1 MVPMNAR
8 RPLLVISTVAALLA
22 GAGLAS
28 TALAGARAPAAP
40 ALIGKLSV
48 KDKANASHWSV
59 QAGLAKGK
67 KAYGDATATFTSVP
81 TALSKAA
88 WIRDADK
95 SRTSTADPLATFTLS
110 RAADVYVGLDSRAVK
125 PSWLDATWNA
135 VTATEK
141 VSGGVMYH
149 LWRKQFASGA
159 VALGPQG
166 SAKTAKVRQYTIAAV
181 PTAVATNDFSVAVSP
196 ASQTVQ
202 PGKTATFTVGTAVVS
217 GQPDAVA
224 LTANLGTATVT
235 PASVAPR
242 AGATL
247 TVTTKAT
254 DSGTVTVTVTGKD
267 SFATHTASVSLTIG
281 SGGGTS
287 YEAES
292 PTNTLSG
299 KAKARACAFCS
310 GGGEVGGILGHGSSD
325 ALQFNG
331 VMAPADGT
339 YDVTWWYISGDP
351 NGDTKCGGEP
361 NPPKQGC
368 RPGDLVVNGVS
379 QGIFQFPDTA
389 NWHTLGS
396 LTVKLKLKAGA
407 NTIRISSKTADVA
420 DIDRIVVA
428 A

>member
-1 MVPMNAR
+1 MLPMNAR
-8 RPLLVISTVAALLA
+8 RLLLPIAAAAVLLG
-22 GAGLAS
+22 GAGLTTA
-28 TALAGARAPAAP
+28 ALAGTEAPAA
-40 ALIGKLSV
+40 ALITKLSV
-48 KDKANASHWSV
+48 NDKANASHWSI
-59 QAGLAKGK
+59 QTGLKKGK

-81 TALSKAA
+81 KALSGAA

-95 SRTSTADPLATFTLS
+95 SRTSKADPLVTFTLTK
-110 RAADVYVGLDSRAVK
+110 AANVYVGLDSRATK

-141 VSGGVMYH
+141 VSGGVTYH
-149 LWRKQFASGA
+149 LLRKHFAAGT

-181 PTAVATNDFSVAVSP
+181 PTAVATNDFSVSASP
-196 ASQTVQ
+196 ASRSVQ
-202 PGKTATFTVGTAVVS
+202 PGKTATFSVATAVVS
-217 GQPDAVA
+217 GKPDAIA
-224 LTANLGTATVT
+224 LTTNLGTATVT
-235 PASVAPR
+235 PASVAPGS
-242 AGATL
+242 GATL
-247 TVTTKAT
+247 TVTTKPT

-267 SFATHTASVSLTIG
+267 SFATHTASVTLTVG
-281 SGGGTS
+281 TGGGTS

-389 NWHTLGS
+389 NWHTLGKM
-396 LTVKLKLKAGA
+396 TVKLKLKAGA

>member
-1 MVPMNAR
+1 MVPVKTR
-8 RPLLVISTVAALLA
+8 LLLPIAAAVLLASAALTT
-22 GAGLAS
+22 
-28 TALAGARAPAAP
+28 TALATTSAPAP
-40 ALIGKLSV
+40 ALISNLSV
-48 KDKANASHWSV
+48 KDKANAAHWSI

-67 KAYGDATATFTSVP
+67 KAYGDASATFTAVP
-81 TALSKAA
+81 AAVAGAA

-95 SRTSTADPLATFTLS
+95 SRTSTVDSLVTFTLA
-110 RAADVYVGLDSRAVK
+110 RPADVYVGLDTRVTRPA
-125 PSWLDATWNA
+125 WLDATWTA
-135 VTATEK
+135 VTGTEK
-141 VSGGVMYH
+141 VSGGVSYH
-149 LWRKQFASGA
+149 LLRKRFANGT
-159 VALGPQG
+159 VALGPQV
-166 SAKTAKVRQYTIAAV
+166 SPKAAKARMYTIAVV
-181 PTAVATNDFSVAVSP
+181 PPAAPANDFSVALSP
-196 ASQTVQ
+196 ASQTIN
-202 PGKTATFTVGTAVVS
+202 PGDTATFTLTTAVVK
-217 GQPDAVA
+217 GEPDAIA
-224 LTANLGTATVT
+224 LTVQPSAATVSPASVAPGGTATVT
-235 PASVAPR
+235 VPTKPTDTASLIITVIATNSSATHR
-242 AGATL
+242 ANATL
-247 TVTTKAT
+247 VLRL
-254 DSGTVTVTVTGKD
+254 G
-267 SFATHTASVSLTIG
+267 
-281 SGGGTS
+281 GGGTS

-299 KAKARACAFCS
+299 KAKARACSFCS

-428 A
+428 D